1 MILEPVL
8 AVLVGLFFAA
18 AIYLMLSKFTI
29 RIVLGIAILGNAVN
43 LLLFTAGRLTREVP
57 PIIAGSGDTLPAGA
71 ANPLPQALILTA
83 IVISFSFLA
92 FMLVLAYRASQD
104 LKTDSADDMRAAEP
118 HERPLPP
125 LRY

>member
-1 MILEPVL
+1 MIMEPVL
-8 AVLVGLFFAA
+8 AVLVFLFFAA

-57 PIIAGSGDTLPAGA
+57 PIIATLSDTLPAGA

-104 LKTDSADDMRAAEP
+104 LKTDSTDDMRAAEP
-118 HERPLPP
+118 RERPLP
-125 LRY
+125 LLGY